1 MTHIEQRTYAIQ
13 SGLVI
18 GAKVIYM
25 ERAVEEAKAIPHSAV
40 VVAVNP
46 HIFVCRTQKGL
57 MRCFRYNQLVGN
69 EGELDRVKLTKTK
82 GGKNNDR

>member
-1 MTHIEQRTYAIQ
+1 MTHKEQRTHAIE
-13 SGLVI
+13 SGLAV

-46 HIFVCRTQKGL
+46 HIFATRTQKGL

-69 EGELDRVKLTKTK
+69 EGDLDKVKLKKK
-82 GGKNNDR
+82 G